1 MAKARSTSS
10 LSAGTGGSV
19 LGVQTAVGSCLLLL
33 ILKKKMVQ
41 DGLPARTTSAS
52 ARSCV
57 WWWMLFFFFMLRVGT
72 DVSFP
77 AVPLLSKA
85 LEKVRQDAV
94 CGPGSCVAWNRTFC
108 SLPSPYCFCVI
119 KSSWKHLD
127 RTPWALPVRQH
138 PDCQSKASSIKRS
151 CFGCGS
157 ERFGMQQVFS
167 WICTFT

>member
-10 LSAGTGGSV
+10 LSVGTRGSM
-19 LGVQTAVGSCLLLL
+19 LGVQITVGSCLLLL

-41 DGLPARTTSAS
+41 DRLPAHTMSAS
-52 ARSCV
+52 AWSCL
-57 WWWMLFFFFMLRVGT
+57 MMDAFFFHALGVGT

-85 LEKVRQDAV
+85 LEKMRQDAV

-119 KSSWKHLD
+119 RSSWKHLD
-127 RTPWALPVRQH
+127 HIPWALPVRQH
-138 PDCQSKASSIKRS
+138 PDCQCKASSVKRS